1 MSTPQFPYVE
11 IPKEV
16 ASVVGE
22 CDDGTRIYRKEG
34 PEEDSGYWFEA
45 IEDIVGKA
53 VSPGGIS
60 MFCPVTRA
68 AVHKRMKEGRLSAF
82 LFHSTEIKTNWFG
95 KKRVKRESPYILIPV
110 SEAKAWKEE
119 LEREAVRRGY
129 VDQKDLEGNEPD
141 WHGEFLQWK
150 DKREK

>member
-1 MSTPQFPYVE
+1 M
-11 IPKEV
+11 
-16 ASVVGE
+16 
-22 CDDGTRIYRKEG
+22 YRKEG

-110 SEAKAWKEE
+110 CEAKGWKEE
-119 LEREAVRRGY
+119 LEREAVRRRGG
-129 VDQKDLEGNEPD
+129 VTPV
-141 WHGEFLQWK
+141 
-150 DKREK
+150 